1 MEKYSTKGTILCQE
15 IGMISQTFP
24 SKFSHIPFQVEQ
36 LLEINSSHVQS
47 TMLVNSNSFTVC
59 GENFVLAVDQDWMVD
74 LILVQVL
81 LNIWKELRWDQMRS
95 DSEVAL
101 IAYGAG
107 IVGY

>member
-1 MEKYSTKGTILCQE
+1 MKGKEEERKRRRKGERERNHRTHFLLEKYSTKVTILCQE

-59 GENFVLAVDQDWMVD
+59 GENFVLAVDQD
-74 LILVQVL
+74 
-81 LNIWKELRWDQMRS
+81 
-95 DSEVAL
+95 
-101 IAYGAG
+101 
-107 IVGY
+107 

>member
-1 MEKYSTKGTILCQE
+1 MKGKEEERKRRKKGERERNHGTHFLLEKYSTKVTILCQE

-59 GENFVLAVDQDWMVD
+59 GENFVLAVDQD
-74 LILVQVL
+74 
-81 LNIWKELRWDQMRS
+81 
-95 DSEVAL
+95 
-101 IAYGAG
+101 
-107 IVGY
+107 

>member
-1 MEKYSTKGTILCQE
+1 MKGKEEERKRRRKGERERNLRTHFLLEKYSTKVTILCQE

-59 GENFVLAVDQDWMVD
+59 GENFVLAVDQD
-74 LILVQVL
+74 
-81 LNIWKELRWDQMRS
+81 
-95 DSEVAL
+95 
-101 IAYGAG
+101 
-107 IVGY
+107 

>member
-1 MEKYSTKGTILCQE
+1 
-15 IGMISQTFP
+15 MISQALPF
-24 SKFSHIPFQVEQ
+24 KFSHIPFKVEQ

-47 TMLVNSNSFTVC
+47 TMLVNNSFTVC
-59 GENFVLAVDQDWMVD
+59 GENFVLAVDQDWMVI

-101 IAYGAG
+101 IACGAG
-107 IVGY
+107 IMGY